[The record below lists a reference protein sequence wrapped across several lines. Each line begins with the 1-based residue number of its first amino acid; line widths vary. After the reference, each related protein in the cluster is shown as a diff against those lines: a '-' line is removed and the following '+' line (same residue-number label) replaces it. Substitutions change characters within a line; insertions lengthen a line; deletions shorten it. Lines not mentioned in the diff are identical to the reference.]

1 MKIKLKLAITSI
13 LIIGLLTLSGCLT
26 RKSEFIIVPDIRGK
40 TSASATE
47 EIKKIHLI
55 PQIREGG
62 FYTSVP
68 EGYVASQSP
77 YPFTKVKKGRT
88 VYIEISKGISKVIV
102 PNIVNLEYSDGKKK
116 IYDLGLKVGKVIEL
130 KDTKEDIKELGF
142 IVEQDPPA
150 GTEVFS
156 GTYVSISV
164 SIPGLPIIPYL
175 IDVHFEDAKK
185 LIADSGFKLGNVIF
199 KENNNHPRGV
209 VIQQEPIPNSNS
221 QIGAIINLIINEKP

>member
-1 MKIKLKLAITSI
+1 MKIGIKLAITSI
-13 LIIGLLTLSGCLT
+13 FMVAILTLSGCLA
-26 RKSEFIIVPDIRGK
+26 RKSEYIIVPDIRGK
-40 TSASATE
+40 TSNSAAE

-55 PQIREGG
+55 PQIKEGG
-62 FYTSVP
+62 YYTSVP
-68 EGYVASQSP
+68 EDYVASQSP

-88 VYIEISKGISKVIV
+88 VYIEISKGISKVIL

-116 IYDLGLKVGKVIEL
+116 INDLGLKVGKVIEL
-130 KDTKEDIKELGF
+130 KDIKELGF
-142 IVEQDPPA
+142 IVSQDPPA

-156 GTYVSISV
+156 GSYVSISV
-164 SIPGLPIIPYL
+164 SIPDLPIIPNL
-175 IDVHFEDAKK
+175 IDVHFEDAKII
-185 LIADSGFKLGNVIF
+185 IADRGFKLGNVLF

>member
-1 MKIKLKLAITSI
+1 MVAI
-13 LIIGLLTLSGCLT
+13 LTLSGCLT
-26 RKSEFIIVPDIRGK
+26 RKSEYIVVPDIRGK
-40 TSASATE
+40 TSNSAAE

-55 PQIREGG
+55 PQIKEGG
-62 FYTSVP
+62 YYTSVP
-68 EGYVASQSP
+68 EDYVASQSP

-88 VYIEISKGISKVIV
+88 VYIEISKGISKVIL

-116 IYDLGLKVGKVIEL
+116 INDLGLKVGKVIEL
-130 KDTKEDIKELGF
+130 KDTKELGF
-142 IVEQDPPA
+142 IVAQDPPA

-156 GTYVSISV
+156 GSYVSISV
-164 SIPGLPIIPYL
+164 SIPDLPIIPNL
-175 IDVHFEDAKK
+175 IDVHFEDAKII
-185 LIADSGFKLGNVIF
+185 IADRGFKLGNVLF